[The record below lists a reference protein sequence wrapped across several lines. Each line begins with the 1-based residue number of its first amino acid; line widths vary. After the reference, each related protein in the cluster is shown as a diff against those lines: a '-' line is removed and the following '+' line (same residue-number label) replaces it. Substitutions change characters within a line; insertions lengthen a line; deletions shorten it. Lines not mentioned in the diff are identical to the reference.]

1 MNARS
6 HGSAGD
12 TSNSG
17 GFLSEQ
23 PERRTLESVLAR
35 LVATAGIVGVG
46 TALGAILVA
55 ADVTGWIS
63 GLVVSLVTVVLAAML
78 WRSRRL

>member
-6 HGSAGD
+6 HGSTGD